1 MIIRFPVIP
10 AVLSSQGDDRSGL
23 RRYLG
28 TRGPATGVWRPGPVA
43 QRGFTVTPLDT
54 KNAGFTEDAK
64 KRFNQWN
71 GGLTNNNCWW
81 SNETGD
87 GAKKNGDFNE
97 QKLWL
102 GNSGIHGEFMIG
114 KLVNVLGGASLLVSD
129 QWPIYY
135 HYYPIGSM
143 YGTYANIWDI
153 WMVNVTIY
161 SIHGSYGYWNI
172 PHIREIWDGRCPL
185 TNWDGDPSN

>member
-1 MIIRFPVIP
+1 MIDQVYEDILEREGRPLEFGDLVPWRNEVLPWHLWIRKMLALPKT
-10 AVLSSQGDDRSGL
+10 LKRGL
-23 RRYLG
+23 
-28 TRGPATGVWRPGPVA
+28 
-43 QRGFTVTPLDT
+43 
-54 KNAGFTEDAK
+54 
-64 KRFNQWN
+64 NQWN